1 MTSNI
6 GNEEFSKKQSKIW
19 FTTGSKKDLDDKQF
33 EIIKERVME
42 ELKNFLSPELLNRI
56 DYKIVFKHLSKKE
69 LGKIMKIKI
78 NDLLAARKTNEAV
91 KLPSFSDK
99 KIQEI
104 IEKIYE
110 PQFGAR
116 PLERYIENTIEPE
129 LIKQIMKKGK

>member
-1 MTSNI
+1 
-6 GNEEFSKKQSKIW
+6 
-19 FTTGSKKDLDDKQF
+19 
-33 EIIKERVME
+33 ME
-42 ELKNFLSPELLNRI
+42 EVKNFLSPELLNRI
-56 DYKIVFKHLSKKE
+56 DYKIVFNHLNKKD
-69 LGKIMKIKI
+69 LGTIMKIKI
-78 NDLLAARKTNEAV
+78 KDLLNARKTNEKV

-129 LIKQIMKKGK
+129 LIKQIMKTHK